1 MPAIRL
7 PLPTRAA
14 RALVPAVAATF
25 AALCATGA
33 ARAADSTLSYSASFA
48 ASGGDARYGV
58 GATADPDVNL
68 AVYGLL
74 PLFDAHLGVLERV
87 SFTLS
92 GWRSFDGVCSS
103 PATAENPG
111 GCSARIDGAFLLDG
125 LNLNTWPQ
133 EAPMASINPVTLT
146 LTTAFPAIGS
156 ALPVHIYATA
166 DASGEI
172 TDAVQLASIFTAGGD
187 PGAHPQNGIRLRFSP
202 QDGGYFGMGGG
213 AGFTAMLWDADA
225 TASVTYHYTATV
237 VPEPGSLTLWLAGGA
252 ALAGATRRRSV

>member
-1 MPAIRL
+1 MTSTRL
-7 PLPTRAA
+7 PLPTW
-14 RALVPAVAATF
+14 
-25 AALCATGA
+25 AALALAGA
-33 ARAADSTLSYSASFA
+33 LCVSGDARAADTTLTYSASFT

-58 GATADPDVNL
+58 GSTADPNVNL
-68 AVYGLL
+68 VVYDLL
-74 PLFDAHLGVLERV
+74 PLFDPSLGVLERV

-92 GWRSFDGVCSS
+92 GWRSFDGVCTS

-111 GCSARIDGAFLLDG
+111 GCSARIDGAFFLDG

-133 EAPMASINPVTLT
+133 AAPMASINPVTLN

-156 ALPVHIYATA
+156 ALPINIYAA
-166 DASGEI
+166 ANASGEI
-172 TDAVQLASIFTAGGD
+172 TDAVQLASIFTASGD

-225 TASVTYHYTATV
+225 TASVSYHYTATV
-237 VPEPGSLTLWLAGGA
+237 VPEPGSLALWLAGGA
-252 ALAGATRRRSV
+252 VVAGVARRRSA